1 MKKAAS
7 ADLFNQRTLLD
18 LYAIMI
24 QKDERKRKVTHI
36 ASLIPLQRRTSILCG
51 RDRAIG

>member
-7 ADLFNQRTLLD
+7 ADLFNQRTLP
-18 LYAIMI
+18 IMI